1 LEVVAFFH
9 KLTVAVNL
17 LKYGQTLFL
26 ERLQTLNL
34 SLMSRKKCI
43 TAYVGEGRGEIKH
56 LLLGEIQCVPQLFS
70 ALSETLHNQL
80 KLVTNE
86 KHEMTEEAHR
96 LMKTIKQM
104 EASLSDNKRDSG
116 HEENFEVSYPLTRC
130 IRELKEKHAH
140 ISKLHRERFEQVRS
154 PCFPTFILSHSS

>member
-1 LEVVAFFH
+1 MVEA
-9 KLTVAVNL
+9 NL
-17 LKYGQTLFL
+17 GKDC
-26 ERLQTLNL
+26 
-34 SLMSRKKCI
+34 LMSRKKCI

-104 EASLSDNKRDSG
+104 EARQGGPTMAIIKSLNLLHSLSASR
-116 HEENFEVSYPLTRC
+116 
-130 IRELKEKHAH
+130 
-140 ISKLHRERFEQVRS
+140 ISSRYDR
-154 PCFPTFILSHSS
+154 PTFEMSRL